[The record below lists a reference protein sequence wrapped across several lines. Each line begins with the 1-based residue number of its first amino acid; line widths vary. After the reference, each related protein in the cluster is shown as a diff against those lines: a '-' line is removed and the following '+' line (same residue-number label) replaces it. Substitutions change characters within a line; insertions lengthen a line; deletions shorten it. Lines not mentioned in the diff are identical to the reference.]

1 MLCAEG
7 FAPARIGLEAWLEGD
22 APRLEGLRRVH
33 ELLGQLAK
41 LLIIVKTLNHTRA
54 IKGFYYDEN
63 DCRLATYLVNAATH
77 LDTAAIDVCTR
88 ATNNCSLLIDVCR
101 LDERRCR
108 VAMSLVTPREA
119 FDTPSTHLATPSGM
133 ADGLGGGL
141 WPTGWLLGGGGGAAG
156 RGGVGA
162 AGQRLAAG

>member
-88 ATNNCSLLIDVCR
+88 ATNNCSLLIDGCR
-101 LDERRCR
+101 PDERRCR
-108 VAMSLVTPREA
+108 AAMNLVTPREA
-119 FDTPSTHLATPSGM
+119 FDTPSTHPATPSGM
-133 ADGLGGGL
+133 AAGL
-141 WPTGWLLGGGGGAAG
+141 AAWGRMVGSPG

-162 AGQRLAAG
+162 PGQRFAAG